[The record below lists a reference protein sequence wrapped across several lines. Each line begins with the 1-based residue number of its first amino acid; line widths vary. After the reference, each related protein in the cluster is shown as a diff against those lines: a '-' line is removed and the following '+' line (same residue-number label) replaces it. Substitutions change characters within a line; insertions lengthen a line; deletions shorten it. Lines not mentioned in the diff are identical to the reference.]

1 LIPMSSRGPTP
12 EHCFGADAMNIQLDE
27 YFDRDTFSRIRARAD
42 QLETPFLVV
51 DLKTIDRA
59 YDDLVAGFPYGYIYY
74 AVKANPANEVLSLL
88 KEKGSNCDIAS
99 IYELEKVLALGVKPE
114 EISYGNTIK
123 KSRNIRSFY
132 EKGVRLYATDS

>member
-1 LIPMSSRGPTP
+1 FAPPGCVLAIRSESLTEGAVCPLGLVPGVLVRLSALHLIPMSSRGPTP

-59 YDDLVAGFPYGYIYY
+59 YDDLVEGFPYGKVYY
-74 AVKANPANEVLSLL
+74 AVKANPANEVLELL
-88 KEKGSNCDIAS
+88 KNKGSNFDIA
-99 IYELEKVLALGVKPE
+99 
-114 EISYGNTIK
+114 
-123 KSRNIRSFY
+123 
-132 EKGVRLYATDS
+132 